1 MCRGDDPAVIA
12 SGPTVANT
20 STIAQVWEIVGRYG
34 VDLPPAVRTAL
45 QASTETPK
53 PGAFESDVRII
64 AAPLQALEAAAAAAR
79 AAGLTPLILGDALEG
94 ESRELGTIMAG
105 IARSVAA
112 HGRPVAA
119 PAVLLS
125 GGETTVTIG
134 QGGAGSGGRNTEF
147 LLGFAAAAQGAA
159 GIWALAGDSDGID
172 GTEDAAGAIVTPD
185 TLARARAAGLDLQ
198 AALTRARQLQFFQN
212 FGRPSLHRADAD
224 QCERHPRGPDHRP
237 RPADPRKELREEMND
252 EDFMRRAIALAAEGR
267 ERAGLWPY
275 RLRHRQGWQGHRR
288 RP

>member
-1 MCRGDDPAVIA
+1 
-12 SGPTVANT
+12 
-20 STIAQVWEIVGRYG
+20 
-34 VDLPPAVRTAL
+34 
-45 QASTETPK
+45 
-53 PGAFESDVRII
+53 
-64 AAPLQALEAAAAAAR
+64 
-79 AAGLTPLILGDALEG
+79 
-94 ESRELGTIMAG
+94 MAG

-112 HGRPVAA
+112 HGRPIAA

-185 TLARARAAGLDLQ
+185 TLTRARAAGLDVQ
-198 AALTRARQLQFFQN
+198 AALTGHDSYSFFKTL
-212 FGRPSLHRADAD
+212 GDLVYTGPTPD

-252 EDFMRRAIALAAEGR
+252 EDFMRRAIALAAEG
-267 ERAGLWPY
+267 ENAPDCGPIGCVIV
-275 RLRHRQGWQGHRR
+275 QGWQGHRR